1 MEFLKNVIVW
11 GFYKAS
17 IMPDF
22 LKQTKKPSYNQGL
35 AKIRTIKKRCKSFVT
50 QRERE

>member
-22 LKQTKKPSYNQGL
+22 LKQTKNRAIIKLWLKFLPS
-35 AKIRTIKKRCKSFVT
+35 KSDAN
-50 QRERE
+50 RL